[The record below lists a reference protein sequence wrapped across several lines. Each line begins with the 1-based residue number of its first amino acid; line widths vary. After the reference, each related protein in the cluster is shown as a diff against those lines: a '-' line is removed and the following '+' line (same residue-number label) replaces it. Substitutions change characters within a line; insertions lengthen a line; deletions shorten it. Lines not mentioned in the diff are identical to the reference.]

1 VERTFVVLDTETA
14 TLLGAPHLLEIGAIR
29 VEDGEVVD
37 RFDTLVRPQ
46 VPVEAEVTAIH
57 GIQNE
62 DVRNA
67 PDAGAAIREFAA
79 WLGDDWMVAHG
90 ARFDAGVLGFE
101 CVRWGVAMP
110 GSPMLDT
117 VKLARRLLPD
127 SPDHKL
133 PTLCQ
138 VLEIETHVHHRA
150 LPDAVSCWKVLEACV
165 GRLPVEPAPSFAD
178 LHGLCGDP
186 VTIPSSAPRLPKIS
200 PRLRFLEEAC
210 RAGARVTILYGE
222 NEGPSRLSILP
233 RILFESRRR
242 GYMEAECARSGLLK
256 TYRLDRVHRVLEDG

>member
-1 VERTFVVLDTETA
+1 MKQITLVVLVGSFLA
-14 TLLGAPHLLEIGAIR
+14 IGILERSASAQNWPQWRGPALNG
-29 VEDGEVVD
+29 VSAEKNLPVKWTTDENVV
-37 RFDTLVRPQ
+37 
-46 VPVEAEVTAIH
+46 
-57 GIQNE
+57 
-62 DVRNA
+62 
-67 PDAGAAIREFAA
+67 
-79 WLGDDWMVAHG
+79 WK
-90 ARFDAGVLGFE
+90 
-101 CVRWGVAMP
+101 VAMP

-138 VLEIETHVHHRA
+138 VLEIETPVHHRA

-165 GRLPVEPAPSFAD
+165 GRLPPEPAPSFAD

-186 VTIPSSAPRLPKIS
+186 VTIPSSAPRLPKIA

-210 RAGARVTILYGE
+210 RAGARITILYGE
-222 NEGPSRLSILP
+222 NEGPSRLSISP

-256 TYRLDRVHRVLEDG
+256 TYRLDRVHRVLEQG